1 MKRYIYLAICF
12 AVSTIIDYDVK
23 AQTVEKKDTT
33 ANRTVVVEKE
43 YMAEVSERQKIN
55 TQPKMEPAQ
64 KTKREVV
71 YETAEKKLLLKQGER
86 LGVVFYE
93 REKEKTTRGLF
104 RAGVGTH
111 GIADVLLN
119 YRPISTKRDRLN
131 VYYSLEGMNAKL
143 ENDVKTR
150 RYNNTARLDYTHLF
164 DKVALDVNAKYRLDN
179 YTPYPNVIAYSQ
191 RLNNA
196 GLSAS
201 IASTA
206 FDNVSFRVKGGFEVS
221 QQKNHYNKLENF
233 LTNLKEKKLNV
244 EVDAAMRNDNGS
256 AVEVKTDLNFYS
268 YSQKSNYKDGWN
280 KTFENYTTFVVSPV
294 YVYSN
299 DYIKLRAGANLS
311 ITTEHSPR
319 FQVAPLVEFEYN
331 IFDDYNLYARAT
343 SKQYDNGLLRIMDI
357 NPYNL
362 MLWSVKVDDNNL
374 DSAPAPTM
382 ELLNGALG
390 IKASPTDGLWLNA
403 EAGYIF
409 TKNDLTSIRDKFF
422 SGKTDV
428 LFAKG
433 AVTYNY
439 KDLVRIGADYT
450 FRKWTSNTKDEL
462 LITKPHQELNVSVAA
477 TPIKK
482 LTVELGYRFIERKS
496 YVGYDKMPNLSNLY
510 AYASYNVLKPI
521 DVYVKFDN
529 LLNRTI
535 QYHYKQPSVPLNI
548 MAGASIR
555 F

>member
-1 MKRYIYLAICF
+1 MKRYIYLAICL
-12 AVSTIIDYDVK
+12 AVSATTVCKAK
-23 AQTVEKKDTT
+23 AQTVAKKDTT
-33 ANRTVVVEKE
+33 TNRTVVVEKE

-64 KTKREVV
+64 KAKREVV
-71 YETAEKKLLLKQGER
+71 YETADKKLLLKQGER
-86 LGVVFYE
+86 MGVVFYE
-93 REKEKTTRGLF
+93 REKDKVARGLF

-119 YRPISTKRDRLN
+119 YRPISGKRDILN
-131 VYYSLEGMNAKL
+131 VYYNLEGVNAKL
-143 ENDVKTR
+143 ENDIKTR

-164 DKVALDVNAKYRLDN
+164 DKTALDVNAKYRLDN
-179 YTPYPNVIAYSQ
+179 YTPYLNPFDYSQ

-196 GLSAS
+196 GISAS

-206 FDNVSFRVKGGFEVS
+206 FDNISFRVKGGFEIS
-221 QQKNHYNKLENF
+221 QQKNHYNTLENF

-244 EVDAAMRNDNGS
+244 AIDAAMKNDNGS
-256 AVEVKTDLNFYS
+256 AIEVKTDLNFYS

-280 KTFENYTTFVVSPV
+280 KTFENYTTFIVSPS
-294 YVYSN
+294 YVYNN

-319 FQVAPLVEFEYN
+319 FQFAPLVEFEYN
-331 IFDDYNLYARAT
+331 MFDDYNLYARAT

-357 NPYNL
+357 NPYNIV
-362 MLWSVKVDDNNL
+362 LWSVQL
-374 DSAPAPTM
+374 DKSDLVSSPPPTM
-382 ELLNGALG
+382 ELLNSALG
-390 IKASPTDGLWLNA
+390 IKASPVDGLWLNA

-409 TKNDLTSIRDKFF
+409 TKNDLTGIKEAYF
-422 SGKTDV
+422 SGNTDV

-433 AVTYNY
+433 MATYNY
-439 KDLVRIGADYT
+439 KDMVRVSADYT
-450 FRKWTSNTKDEL
+450 FRKWTSKTKDEL
-462 LITKPHQELNVSVAA
+462 LITKPHQEVNVSVAVM
-477 TPIKK
+477 PIKK
-482 LTVELGYRFIERKS
+482 LTVELGYRFIERKT
-496 YVGYDKMPNLSNLY
+496 YGGYDKMPNLSNLH
-510 AYASYNVLKPI
+510 AYASYNVIKPI